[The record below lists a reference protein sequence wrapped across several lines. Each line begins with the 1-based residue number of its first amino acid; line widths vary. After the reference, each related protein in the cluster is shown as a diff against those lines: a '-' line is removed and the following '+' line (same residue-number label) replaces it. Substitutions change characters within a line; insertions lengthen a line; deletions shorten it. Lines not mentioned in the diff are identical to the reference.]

1 MTKKYDIALLGATS
15 LTGEAILEHLAERNF
30 PLGKLYLL
38 SASLSVGD
46 EIFFRGKD
54 IVIEDAEQFDF
65 GRVQLALFAAGAEA
79 AAHFAPKAAAAGCV
93 VVDTSPQFRQDVGVP
108 LVVTAVNRERIP
120 EFAARRL
127 IACPNAASMHLL
139 TVLKPIHDAAEITR
153 IDVVTYQAV
162 SGTGKDAITEL
173 ADQTRAIF
181 NLTETEN
188 SVYAKRIAFNVLPQ
202 IGALQDNGYTS
213 EEMKMVDEIR
223 KVLDAPTLAV
233 NPTTVRVPVFYGH
246 AQAVHIETKH
256 KLAAQ
261 AVSDLL
267 KNAPGLTVID
277 AQDADASPT
286 PLDATSQDEVLVGRI
301 RDAIAL
307 PNGLNLWLVADNI
320 RGGASLNCVKIAE
333 ILVESY
339 LN

>member
-1 MTKKYDIALLGATS
+1 MTKKYDIALLGATG

-30 PLGKLYLL
+30 SMGKLYLL

-65 GRVQLALFAAGAEA
+65 NRVQLALFAAGAEA
-79 AAHFAPKAAAAGCV
+79 SAHFAPKAAAAGCMV
-93 VVDTSPQFRQDVGVP
+93 IDTSPQFRQDAGVP
-108 LVVTAVNRERIP
+108 LVVTAVNRERIGG
-120 EFAARRL
+120 FASRRL

-139 TVLKPIHDAAEITR
+139 TVLKPIHDVVEITR

-162 SGTGKDAITEL
+162 SGSGKDAITEL

-202 IGALQDNGYTS
+202 IGVLQANGYSS

-223 KVLDAPTLAV
+223 KVLDAPTLV
-233 NPTTVRVPVFYGH
+233 INPTTVRVPVFYGH
-246 AQAVHIETKH
+246 AQAVHIETKY

-261 AVSDLL
+261 AASDLL
-267 KNAPGLTVID
+267 KNAPGLVVID

-286 PLDATSQDEVLVGRI
+286 PLDAAGQDDILVGRI

-307 PNGLNLWLVADNI
+307 QNGLNLWLVADNI
-320 RGGASLNCVKIAE
+320 RGGTSLNCVKIAE
-333 ILVESY
+333 ILVEKY